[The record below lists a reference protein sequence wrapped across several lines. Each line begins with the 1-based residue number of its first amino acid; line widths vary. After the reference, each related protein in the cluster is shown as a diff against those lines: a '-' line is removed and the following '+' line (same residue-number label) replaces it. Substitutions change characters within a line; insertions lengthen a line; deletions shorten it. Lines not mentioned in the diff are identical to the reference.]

1 MVATA
6 DKHNRT
12 LMVTQQYRYHDQPRC
27 IRNLIASGEIGR
39 IDHIVVEFQIQG
51 LLVGWRQRMRQPFL
65 MDMAIHHFDMMR
77 YLLGSNAKQVM
88 AKTWNPQFSNTMGDM
103 SAFAWIEF
111 ENNVHVNYTGSFSAP
126 GQDTGWNGRW
136 VITGEK
142 GSLVW
147 NPRDEWGPIRILRQH
162 ADLAL
167 YGGQQH
173 FFTPLP
179 EPWGDPIWADSIG
192 ATGHQ
197 YDLYHW
203 RACIESGLEP
213 ETSGRDNL
221 HTLALALA
229 AVESA
234 ETGRFVEID
243 SQAHMK
249 ASPLGVE
256 AGVLPFLNYPHPL
269 P

>member
-1 MVATA
+1 M
-6 DKHNRT
+6 
-12 LMVTQQYRYHDQPRC
+12 
-27 IRNLIASGEIGR
+27 IASGAIGR
-39 IDHIVVEFQIQG
+39 IDHIVAEFQIQG
-51 LLVGWRQRMRQPFL
+51 VLTGWRQRMAQPFL

-77 YLLGSNAKQVM
+77 YLLGSNAKKVT
-88 AKTWNPQFSNTMGDM
+88 AKSWNPRVSNTAGDM
-103 SAFAWIEF
+103 NAFAWIEF
-111 ENNVHVNYTGSFSAP
+111 ENDIHVNYTGSFASP

-142 GSLVW
+142 GSIVW
-147 NPRDEWGPIRILRQH
+147 NQHDEWGPIRLFRQN

-167 YGGQQH
+167 YQGQQH

-179 EPWGDPIWADSIG
+179 EPWGDPIWAESIG

-221 HTLALALA
+221 NTLALALA

-234 ETGRFVEID
+234 ESGRTIEID
-243 SQAHMK
+243 TQGSTH
-249 ASPLGVE
+249 PLHQGTE
-256 AGVLPFLNYPHPL
+256 AAVLPFLGYPHPL
-269 P
+269 PA

>member
-1 MVATA
+1 MPARLSLGCNHRTA
-6 DKHNRT
+6 
-12 LMVTQQYRYHDQPRC
+12 
-27 IRNLIASGEIGR
+27 I
-39 IDHIVVEFQIQG
+39 
-51 LLVGWRQRMRQPFL
+51 
-65 MDMAIHHFDMMR
+65 MAIHHFDLMR
-77 YLLGSNAKQVM
+77 YLLASNAKQVT
-88 AKTWNPQFSNTMGDM
+88 AKSWNPGFSSTSGDM
-103 SAFAWIEF
+103 SAFVWVEF
-111 ENNVHVNYTGSFSAP
+111 ENGVHVNYTGSFAAP

-142 GSLVW
+142 GTIVW
-147 NPRDEWGPIRILRQH
+147 NQRDDWGPIRILRQN

-167 YGGQQH
+167 YQGQQH

-179 EPWGDPIWADSIG
+179 EQWGDPIWAESIG
-192 ATGHQ
+192 ASGHQ

-221 HTLALALA
+221 NTLALALA

-234 ETGRFVEID
+234 NSHKTVEIENQD
-243 SQAHMK
+243 IVINQPQS
-249 ASPLGVE
+249 VE
-256 AGVLPFLNYPHPL
+256 PETKPSMNYSHPL